1 MGQVVWTNVLKTRFN
16 QLIELI
22 VIHQFNRINSLE
34 VSIELLIFFIFKNKK
49 NVNMFDII
57 NCKYIYFS
65 LFLKVHN

>member
-34 VSIELLIFFIFKNKK
+34 VSIELLIFFNFKNKK

-57 NCKYIYFS
+57 NWKYIIFLYF
-65 LFLKVHN
+65 